1 LQRRPCDSGAA
12 AKKVHDSYMAFRDP
26 TAEWSRISIKGVLE
40 AREG

>member
-1 LQRRPCDSGAA
+1 LQRRPHDPDAA
-12 AKKVHDSYMAFRDP
+12 AKGVHDSYMAFRDR